1 VSPFLVR
8 RVTGA
13 GVVAILCLAEVC
25 TMVGVATWPALLP
38 QLQAAWHINN
48 TVAGTVSG
56 AFFAGYMASVPVLV
70 SLTDR
75 LPVRHVYL
83 GSCLILT
90 AGSLALGRA
99 DGPTLAM
106 AGQALL
112 GAGLAGTYMPGL
124 KELSD
129 RITGARQ
136 SRAIAFYTSTYGIGT
151 SASLYLAGA
160 IASRAGWRA
169 ACAAAAA
176 SPPVAAALILLL
188 PRRARVS
195 VAPVAAPPR
204 FRTVLADRAVR
215 TYVLGYTAHCCEL
228 FALRSWIVAF
238 FTFAAATVRVA
249 PSTIA
254 ALLNLLGPPA
264 SITGNEIA
272 SRGRLRLI
280 TATMVLSAGLA
291 LATGAAAAA
300 GGLLVIGITALYVL
314 AIMAD
319 SAALTAGLV
328 EAAAPSARGTAM
340 AVYSFFGFAG
350 GLAGPVIFGA
360 LLDAGGGAARVT
372 AWLLAF
378 GGMAC
383 ISLAASIALMRLARR
398 IFPRRPPGD
407 GARLSA

>member
-1 VSPFLVR
+1 
-8 RVTGA
+8 
-13 GVVAILCLAEVC
+13 
-25 TMVGVATWPALLP
+25 MVGVATWPALLP
-38 QLQAAWHINN
+38 QLQAGWHINN

-75 LPVRHVYL
+75 LPARHVYL

-90 AGSLALGRA
+90 AGSLALARA

-129 RITGARQ
+129 RITGPRQ

-151 SASLYLAGA
+151 SASLYLTGA
-160 IASRAGWRA
+160 IASRAGWRT

-176 SPPVAAALILLL
+176 GPPVAAALIFLL
-188 PRRARVS
+188 PRRARAS
-195 VAPVAAPPR
+195 GAPVATPLR

-215 TYVLGYTAHCCEL
+215 VYVLGYAAHCCEL

-238 FTFAAATVRVA
+238 LTFAAATVRVT

-254 ALLNLLGPPA
+254 ALLNLLGAPA

-272 SRGRLRLI
+272 SRGRLRVI
-280 TATMVLSAGLA
+280 TAAMVLSAILA
-291 LATGAAAAA
+291 LATSAAAAA

-360 LLDAGGGAARVT
+360 LLDAGGGTGRVT
-372 AWLLAF
+372 AWMLAF
-378 GGMAC
+378 GGMAV
-383 ISLAASIALMRLARR
+383 ISLAASSRLRAL
-398 IFPRRPPGD
+398 RPHDQSTG
-407 GARLSA
+407 SQ

>member
-1 VSPFLVR
+1 M
-8 RVTGA
+8 A
-13 GVVAILCLAEVC
+13 GVS
-25 TMVGVATWPALLP
+25 TWAALLP
-38 QLQAAWHINN
+38 GLQAEWHISN
-48 TVAGTVSG
+48 TIAGTISG
-56 AFFAGYMASVPVLV
+56 AFFAGYMAAVPVLV

-75 LPVRHVYL
+75 WPARYVYV
-83 GSCLILT
+83 GSCGVLT
-90 AGSLALGRA
+90 AGSLALARA
-99 DGPTLAM
+99 AGPPLAM

-129 RITGARQ
+129 RITGPRQ
-136 SRAIAFYTSTYGIGT
+136 ARAIAFYTSTYGIGT
-151 SASLYLAGA
+151 SLSLYLAGA
-160 IASRAGWRA
+160 IGARAGWRS

-176 SPPVAAALILLL
+176 GPPVAAALMALLRGH
-188 PRRARVS
+188 PRTPRSAVTT
-195 VAPVAAPPR
+195 PPR
-204 FRTVLADRAVR
+204 FRAVLANRPVR

-238 FTFAAATVRVA
+238 FTFAASSVRVA

-272 SRGRLRLI
+272 SRGRLRTI
-280 TATMVLSAGLA
+280 STTMGVSAALG
-291 LATGAAAAA
+291 LATGAAAMA
-300 GGLLVIGITALYVL
+300 GGIVVIAIAAIYVL

-328 EAAAPSARGTAM
+328 EAADPSARGTAM

-350 GLAGPVIFGA
+350 GLLGPVIFGA
-360 LLDAGGGAARVT
+360 LLDAGGGTARVT

-378 GGMAC
+378 GGIAC
-383 ISLAASIALMRLARR
+383 ISVAASLALMRAAHR
-398 IFPRRPPGD
+398 
-407 GARLSA
+407 SA

>member
-1 VSPFLVR
+1 
-8 RVTGA
+8 
-13 GVVAILCLAEVC
+13 
-25 TMVGVATWPALLP
+25 MVGVATWPALLP
-38 QLQAAWHINN
+38 QLQAGWHINN

-75 LPVRHVYL
+75 LPARHVYL

-90 AGSLALGRA
+90 AGSLALARA

-129 RITGARQ
+129 RITGPRQ

-151 SASLYLAGA
+151 SASLYLTGA
-160 IASRAGWRA
+160 IASRAGWRT

-176 SPPVAAALILLL
+176 GPPVAAALILLL
-188 PRRARVS
+188 PRRDRES
-195 VAPVAAPPR
+195 GAPVATPLR

-215 TYVLGYTAHCCEL
+215 VYVLGYTAHCCEL

-238 FTFAAATVRVA
+238 LTFAAATVRVT

-254 ALLNLLGPPA
+254 ALLNLLGAPA

-272 SRGRLRLI
+272 SRGRLHVI
-280 TATMVLSAGLA
+280 TAAMVLSAILA
-291 LATGAAAAA
+291 LATSAAAAA

-360 LLDAGGGAARVT
+360 LLDAGGGTGRVT
-372 AWLLAF
+372 AWMLAF
-378 GGMAC
+378 GGMAV
-383 ISLAASIALMRLARR
+383 ISLAASSRLRAHGSALRA
-398 IFPRRPPGD
+398 
-407 GARLSA
+407 S